1 MIPEGVALGV
11 PAPKSPN
18 SSNQT
23 ASVLYSRYQDQQ
35 ERDRSREKSLI
46 ADRNLPHTALADS

>member
-11 PAPKSPN
+11 PAPESPN

-35 ERDRSREKSLI
+35 ERDSQAQIAIYPIPLLLI
-46 ADRNLPHTALADS
+46 LS